1 MGDLRV
7 ELERITA
14 QFVETLLEA
23 ARNAPLK
30 ELVEESSGERFASF
44 AGDGG
49 SRRTAPTDGPTPLP
63 RDVRGAPTALKRA
76 VEWQRQLDSGQVRSR
91 AAIARREGL
100 TRARVTQ
107 IMNMLHKKKR
117 R

>member
-14 QFVETLLEA
+14 QFVETLLET
-23 ARNAPLK
+23 ARRAPLQ
-30 ELVEESSGERFASF
+30 ELVEEASGGKRLLSF
-44 AGDGG
+44 EPEVF
-49 SRRTAPTDGPTPLP
+49 SRRAAVNDGPTPLP
-63 RDVRGAPTALKRA
+63 RGVRGAPTALKRA

-107 IMNMLHKKKR
+107 IMNMLRKKR

>member
-14 QFVETLLEA
+14 QFVETLLDAARRAPLQELVREA
-23 ARNAPLK
+23 A
-30 ELVEESSGERFASF
+30 
-44 AGDGG
+44 GDRILAVAADI
-49 SRRTAPTDGPTPLP
+49 SLRRPAALDGPTPLP
-63 RDVRGAPTALKRA
+63 RGVRGAPTALKRA

-107 IMNMLHKKKR
+107 IMNMLRKR
-117 R
+117 GR